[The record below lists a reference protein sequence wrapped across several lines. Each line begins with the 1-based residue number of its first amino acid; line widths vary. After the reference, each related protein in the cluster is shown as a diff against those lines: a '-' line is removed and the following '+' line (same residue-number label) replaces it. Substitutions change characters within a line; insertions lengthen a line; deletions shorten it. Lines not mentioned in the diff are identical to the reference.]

1 MYYIIYRYVLKTGV
15 TFEQVAQWMRS
26 NEAAQ
31 AQWGAIEAD
40 FYRRAGGRSPD
51 FFARYKVKSVDRWC
65 DGLRSPEGR
74 TMAQTLEELV
84 EMSRTK
90 SWIFEELPY

>member
-1 MYYIIYRYVLKTGV
+1 
-15 TFEQVAQWMRS
+15 MRS

-31 AQWGAIEAD
+31 ARWGAIEAD

-65 DGLRSPEGR
+65 DGLRSPE
-74 TMAQTLEELV
+74 AQHMRSKLEELIDI
-84 EMSRTK
+84 SQTK